1 MDGNAVGAEESRVGR
16 SYLAETVRAAL
27 FAAGGAAVVNAAL
40 FLVGDLLG
48 AFPETAIVPRRGGP
62 LTLAPVVALSLMA
75 PLMGMGIYVLLSRF
89 TRRAFGIFL
98 AVAAV
103 VLVFMA
109 FPPFEIQGAPVLQVA
124 LLQVMHLVTAAATLW
139 AVLRVRRSP

>member
-1 MDGNAVGAEESRVGR
+1 MDGKAAEAERSKVGR
-16 SYLAETVRAAL
+16 SYLARTVRAAL
-27 FAAGGAAVVNAAL
+27 FAAGAAAVVNAVLYLA
-40 FLVGDLLG
+40 GDSLG
-48 AFPETAIVPRRGGP
+48 AFPETAMVPRRGGP

-98 AVAAV
+98 TLAAV

-109 FPPFEIQGAPVLQVA
+109 FPPFEIEGAPMLQVI
-124 LLQVMHLVTAAATLW
+124 LLQVMHLVTAAATLF
-139 AVLRVRRSP
+139 AVIRVRRSP